1 METGPTKDYCP
12 AQLAAKPWGPQSVQ
26 SLHPPPSQ
34 SQAGF
39 RAEGHKPQALKP
51 FPLLCLL
58 LPHPDR
64 HPYTYS
70 FCLKGLLSLL
80 RSEERR
86 VGKECLRL
94 CRSRWSPYH

>member
-70 FCLKGLLSLL
+70 FCLKGLLSLCEH
-80 RSEERR
+80 R
-86 VGKECLRL
+86 
-94 CRSRWSPYH
+94 P